1 MIIYVSGLLLILK
14 IDRKE
19 AINMTKVDIISGFLG
34 AGKTTFIKKLL
45 SDVWAGEKLV
55 LIENE
60 FGEIGIDGGFLKDAG
75 IEITEMNSGCICCT
89 LVGDFSKALVKV
101 LDEYHPDRVI
111 IEPSG
116 VGKLSDVARA
126 IEAVEKDADIEIDG
140 RITVVDGKKAKM
152 YMKNFGEFFKDQVEH
167 ASTIVVSRTQM
178 MTDEKVEECVHTLR
192 EENAEATIISTPWDE
207 LGKEAISHALT
218 KGAEIESL
226 FEDHEDHDHDH
237 DHCDHDHHDHHDHDH
252 DHGHEHEH
260 ETDEHIW
267 TSPKNAQLMLSAVY
281 DAICKVDPSGKQTYT
296 KNKDAYAKQLS
307 DLDNAYRSAVDNA
320 KNKTIVLADKFP
332 FRYLAH
338 EYGLE
343 FSAAFAACSDESE
356 PGVSTMIK
364 LTKTIK
370 ENNIPAV
377 YYLEFSSTKIADTLC
392 DETGATKLM
401 LHSCHNV
408 SKQDIENNVSYVDLM
423 KQNLENLKLTLNG

>member
-1 MIIYVSGLLLILK
+1 MKLK
-14 IDRKE
+14 R
-19 AINMTKVDIISGFLG
+19 
-34 AGKTTFIKKLL
+34 KLL
-45 SDVWAGEKLV
+45 AVITAAATVFSLCACSSESGYSSSD
-55 LIENE
+55 
-60 FGEIGIDGGFLKDAG
+60 
-75 IEITEMNSGCICCT
+75 S
-89 LVGDFSKALVKV
+89 
-101 LDEYHPDRVI
+101 
-111 IEPSG
+111 
-116 VGKLSDVARA
+116 GKL
-126 IEAVEKDADIEIDG
+126 K
-140 RITVVDGKKAKM
+140 
-152 YMKNFGEFFKDQVEH
+152 
-167 ASTIVVSRTQM
+167 
-178 MTDEKVEECVHTLR
+178 
-192 EENAEATIISTPWDE
+192 IISTVFPPYD
-207 LGKEAISHALT
+207 LARQIAGDN
-218 KGAEIESL
+218 AEISILLPPGSEIHNYEPSAKDMIAIRNCDIFL
-226 FEDHEDHDHDH
+226 YIGGENEQWAEKLINSNDTKNVTAVKLIDYVPVLSEDEDEHDHDH
-237 DHCDHDHHDHHDHDH
+237 E
-252 DHGHEHEH
+252 HEHEH

-281 DAICKVDPSGKQTYT
+281 DAICKVDPSDKQTYT
-296 KNKDAYAKQLS
+296 KNKDAYTKQLS

>member
-1 MIIYVSGLLLILK
+1 MKLK
-14 IDRKE
+14 R
-19 AINMTKVDIISGFLG
+19 
-34 AGKTTFIKKLL
+34 KLL
-45 SDVWAGEKLV
+45 AVITAAATV
-55 LIENE
+55 LSLCACSSES
-60 FGEIGIDGGFLKDAG
+60 GYS
-75 IEITEMNSGCICCT
+75 NSY
-89 LVGDFSKALVKV
+89 S
-101 LDEYHPDRVI
+101 
-111 IEPSG
+111 
-116 VGKLSDVARA
+116 GKL
-126 IEAVEKDADIEIDG
+126 K
-140 RITVVDGKKAKM
+140 
-152 YMKNFGEFFKDQVEH
+152 
-167 ASTIVVSRTQM
+167 
-178 MTDEKVEECVHTLR
+178 
-192 EENAEATIISTPWDE
+192 IISTVFPPYD
-207 LGKEAISHALT
+207 LARQIAGDN
-218 KGAEIESL
+218 AEISILLPPGSEIHNYEPSAKDMIAIRNCDIFL
-226 FEDHEDHDHDH
+226 YIGGENEQWAEKLINSNDTENVTAVKLIDYVPALSEDEDEHDHDHDH
-237 DHCDHDHHDHHDHDH
+237 D
-252 DHGHEHEH
+252 HEHEH

-408 SKQDIENNVSYVDLM
+408 SKHDIENNVSYVDLM

>member
-1 MIIYVSGLLLILK
+1 MKLK
-14 IDRKE
+14 R
-19 AINMTKVDIISGFLG
+19 
-34 AGKTTFIKKLL
+34 KLL
-45 SDVWAGEKLV
+45 AVITAAATVLSLCACSSECGYSNSD
-55 LIENE
+55 
-60 FGEIGIDGGFLKDAG
+60 
-75 IEITEMNSGCICCT
+75 S
-89 LVGDFSKALVKV
+89 
-101 LDEYHPDRVI
+101 
-111 IEPSG
+111 
-116 VGKLSDVARA
+116 GKL
-126 IEAVEKDADIEIDG
+126 K
-140 RITVVDGKKAKM
+140 
-152 YMKNFGEFFKDQVEH
+152 
-167 ASTIVVSRTQM
+167 
-178 MTDEKVEECVHTLR
+178 
-192 EENAEATIISTPWDE
+192 IISTVFPPYD
-207 LGKEAISHALT
+207 LARQIAGDN
-218 KGAEIESL
+218 AEISILLPLGSEIHNYEPSAKDMIAIRNCDIFL
-226 FEDHEDHDHDH
+226 YIGGENEQWAEKLINSNDTENVTAVKLIDYVPTLSEDEDEHDHDHDH
-237 DHCDHDHHDHHDHDH
+237 DHD
-252 DHGHEHEH
+252 HEHGH

-281 DAICKVDPSGKQTYT
+281 DAICKVDPSDKQTYT

-392 DETGATKLM
+392 DETEATKLM

>member
-1 MIIYVSGLLLILK
+1 MKLK
-14 IDRKE
+14 R
-19 AINMTKVDIISGFLG
+19 
-34 AGKTTFIKKLL
+34 KLL
-45 SDVWAGEKLV
+45 AVITAVATVFSLCACSSESGYSNSD
-55 LIENE
+55 
-60 FGEIGIDGGFLKDAG
+60 
-75 IEITEMNSGCICCT
+75 S
-89 LVGDFSKALVKV
+89 
-101 LDEYHPDRVI
+101 
-111 IEPSG
+111 
-116 VGKLSDVARA
+116 GKL
-126 IEAVEKDADIEIDG
+126 K
-140 RITVVDGKKAKM
+140 
-152 YMKNFGEFFKDQVEH
+152 
-167 ASTIVVSRTQM
+167 
-178 MTDEKVEECVHTLR
+178 
-192 EENAEATIISTPWDE
+192 IISTVFPPYD
-207 LGKEAISHALT
+207 LARQIAGDN
-218 KGAEIESL
+218 AEISILLPPGSEIHNYEPSAKDMIAIRNCDIFL
-226 FEDHEDHDHDH
+226 YIGGENEQWAEKLINSNDTENVTAVKLIDYVPTLSEDEDEHDNDHDHDH
-237 DHCDHDHHDHHDHDH
+237 D
-252 DHGHEHEH
+252 HEHEH

-281 DAICKVDPSGKQTYT
+281 DAICKVDPSNKQTYT

-423 KQNLENLKLTLNG
+423 KHNLENLKLTLHG

>member
-1 MIIYVSGLLLILK
+1 MKLK
-14 IDRKE
+14 R
-19 AINMTKVDIISGFLG
+19 
-34 AGKTTFIKKLL
+34 KLL
-45 SDVWAGEKLV
+45 AVITAAATVLSLCACSSESGYSNSD
-55 LIENE
+55 
-60 FGEIGIDGGFLKDAG
+60 
-75 IEITEMNSGCICCT
+75 S
-89 LVGDFSKALVKV
+89 
-101 LDEYHPDRVI
+101 
-111 IEPSG
+111 
-116 VGKLSDVARA
+116 GKL
-126 IEAVEKDADIEIDG
+126 K
-140 RITVVDGKKAKM
+140 
-152 YMKNFGEFFKDQVEH
+152 
-167 ASTIVVSRTQM
+167 
-178 MTDEKVEECVHTLR
+178 
-192 EENAEATIISTPWDE
+192 IISTVFPPYD
-207 LGKEAISHALT
+207 LARQIAGDN
-218 KGAEIESL
+218 AEISILLPPGSEIHNYEPSAKDMIAIRNCDIFL
-226 FEDHEDHDHDH
+226 YIGGENEQWAEKLINSNDTENVTAVKLIDYVPTLSEDEDDHDHE
-237 DHCDHDHHDHHDHDH
+237 
-252 DHGHEHEH
+252 HEHEH

-281 DAICKVDPSGKQTYT
+281 DAICKVDPSNKQTYT

>member
-1 MIIYVSGLLLILK
+1 MKLK
-14 IDRKE
+14 R
-19 AINMTKVDIISGFLG
+19 
-34 AGKTTFIKKLL
+34 KLL
-45 SDVWAGEKLV
+45 AVITAAATVFSLCACSSESGYSNSD
-55 LIENE
+55 
-60 FGEIGIDGGFLKDAG
+60 
-75 IEITEMNSGCICCT
+75 S
-89 LVGDFSKALVKV
+89 
-101 LDEYHPDRVI
+101 
-111 IEPSG
+111 
-116 VGKLSDVARA
+116 GKL
-126 IEAVEKDADIEIDG
+126 K
-140 RITVVDGKKAKM
+140 
-152 YMKNFGEFFKDQVEH
+152 
-167 ASTIVVSRTQM
+167 
-178 MTDEKVEECVHTLR
+178 
-192 EENAEATIISTPWDE
+192 IISTVFPPYD
-207 LGKEAISHALT
+207 LARQIAGDN
-218 KGAEIESL
+218 AEISILLPPGSEIHNYEPSAKDMIAIRNCDIFL
-226 FEDHEDHDHDH
+226 YIGGENEQWAEKLINSNDTKNITAVKLIDYVPVLSEDEDEHDHDH
-237 DHCDHDHHDHHDHDH
+237 D
-252 DHGHEHEH
+252 HEHEH

-281 DAICKVDPSGKQTYT
+281 DAICKVDPSDKQTYT

>member
-1 MIIYVSGLLLILK
+1 MKLK
-14 IDRKE
+14 R
-19 AINMTKVDIISGFLG
+19 
-34 AGKTTFIKKLL
+34 KLL
-45 SDVWAGEKLV
+45 AVITAAATVFSLCACSSESGYSSSD
-55 LIENE
+55 
-60 FGEIGIDGGFLKDAG
+60 
-75 IEITEMNSGCICCT
+75 S
-89 LVGDFSKALVKV
+89 
-101 LDEYHPDRVI
+101 
-111 IEPSG
+111 
-116 VGKLSDVARA
+116 GKL
-126 IEAVEKDADIEIDG
+126 K
-140 RITVVDGKKAKM
+140 
-152 YMKNFGEFFKDQVEH
+152 
-167 ASTIVVSRTQM
+167 
-178 MTDEKVEECVHTLR
+178 
-192 EENAEATIISTPWDE
+192 IISTVFPPYD
-207 LGKEAISHALT
+207 LARQIAGNN
-218 KGAEIESL
+218 AEISILLPPGSEIHNYEPSAKDMIAIRNCDIFL
-226 FEDHEDHDHDH
+226 YIGGENEQWAEKLINSNDTENVTAVKLIDYVPTLSEDEDEHDHDH
-237 DHCDHDHHDHHDHDH
+237 E
-252 DHGHEHEH
+252 HEHEH

-281 DAICKVDPSGKQTYT
+281 DAICKVDPSDKQTYT

-392 DETGATKLM
+392 DETGAIKLM

>member
-1 MIIYVSGLLLILK
+1 MKLK
-14 IDRKE
+14 R
-19 AINMTKVDIISGFLG
+19 
-34 AGKTTFIKKLL
+34 KLL
-45 SDVWAGEKLV
+45 AMITAAATVLSLCACSSESGYSNSD
-55 LIENE
+55 
-60 FGEIGIDGGFLKDAG
+60 
-75 IEITEMNSGCICCT
+75 S
-89 LVGDFSKALVKV
+89 
-101 LDEYHPDRVI
+101 
-111 IEPSG
+111 
-116 VGKLSDVARA
+116 GKL
-126 IEAVEKDADIEIDG
+126 K
-140 RITVVDGKKAKM
+140 
-152 YMKNFGEFFKDQVEH
+152 
-167 ASTIVVSRTQM
+167 
-178 MTDEKVEECVHTLR
+178 
-192 EENAEATIISTPWDE
+192 IISTVFPPYD
-207 LGKEAISHALT
+207 LARQIAGDN
-218 KGAEIESL
+218 AEISILLPPGSEIHNYEPSAKDMIAIRNCDIFL
-226 FEDHEDHDHDH
+226 YIGGENEQWAEKLINSNDTEYVKAVKLIDYVPTLSEDEDEHDHDH
-237 DHCDHDHHDHHDHDH
+237 D
-252 DHGHEHEH
+252 HEHEH

-281 DAICKVDPSGKQTYT
+281 DAICKVDPSNKQTYT

-343 FSAAFAACSDESE
+343 FSSAFAACSDESE

-408 SKQDIENNVSYVDLM
+408 SKQDIENNISYVDLM

>member
-1 MIIYVSGLLLILK
+1 MKLK
-14 IDRKE
+14 R
-19 AINMTKVDIISGFLG
+19 
-34 AGKTTFIKKLL
+34 KLL
-45 SDVWAGEKLV
+45 AVITAVATVFSLCACSSESGYSNSD
-55 LIENE
+55 
-60 FGEIGIDGGFLKDAG
+60 
-75 IEITEMNSGCICCT
+75 S
-89 LVGDFSKALVKV
+89 
-101 LDEYHPDRVI
+101 
-111 IEPSG
+111 
-116 VGKLSDVARA
+116 GKL
-126 IEAVEKDADIEIDG
+126 K
-140 RITVVDGKKAKM
+140 
-152 YMKNFGEFFKDQVEH
+152 
-167 ASTIVVSRTQM
+167 
-178 MTDEKVEECVHTLR
+178 
-192 EENAEATIISTPWDE
+192 IISTVFPPYD
-207 LGKEAISHALT
+207 LARQIAGDN
-218 KGAEIESL
+218 AEISILLPPGSEIHNYEPSAKDMIAIRNCDIFL
-226 FEDHEDHDHDH
+226 YIGGENEQWAEKLINSNDTENVTAVKLIDYVPTLSEDEDEHDHD
-237 DHCDHDHHDHHDHDH
+237 
-252 DHGHEHEH
+252 HEHEH

-281 DAICKVDPSGKQTYT
+281 DAICKVDPSNKQTYT

-408 SKQDIENNVSYVDLM
+408 SKQDIENNISYVDLM

>member
-1 MIIYVSGLLLILK
+1 MKLK
-14 IDRKE
+14 R
-19 AINMTKVDIISGFLG
+19 
-34 AGKTTFIKKLL
+34 KLL
-45 SDVWAGEKLV
+45 AVITAAATVLSLCACSSESSYSSSD
-55 LIENE
+55 
-60 FGEIGIDGGFLKDAG
+60 
-75 IEITEMNSGCICCT
+75 S
-89 LVGDFSKALVKV
+89 
-101 LDEYHPDRVI
+101 
-111 IEPSG
+111 
-116 VGKLSDVARA
+116 GKL
-126 IEAVEKDADIEIDG
+126 K
-140 RITVVDGKKAKM
+140 
-152 YMKNFGEFFKDQVEH
+152 
-167 ASTIVVSRTQM
+167 
-178 MTDEKVEECVHTLR
+178 
-192 EENAEATIISTPWDE
+192 IISTVFPPYD
-207 LGKEAISHALT
+207 LARQIAGDN
-218 KGAEIESL
+218 AEISILLPPGSEIHNYEPSAKDMIAIRNCDIFL
-226 FEDHEDHDHDH
+226 YIGGENEQWAEKLINSNDTENVTAVKLIDYVPTLSEDEDEHDHDH
-237 DHCDHDHHDHHDHDH
+237 DHE
-252 DHGHEHEH
+252 HEHEH

-281 DAICKVDPSGKQTYT
+281 NAICKVDPSDKQTYT

-320 KNKTIVLADKFP
+320 KNKTIVLADKFL

>member
-1 MIIYVSGLLLILK
+1 MKLK
-14 IDRKE
+14 R
-19 AINMTKVDIISGFLG
+19 
-34 AGKTTFIKKLL
+34 KLL
-45 SDVWAGEKLV
+45 AVITAAATVFSLCACSSESGYSSSD
-55 LIENE
+55 
-60 FGEIGIDGGFLKDAG
+60 
-75 IEITEMNSGCICCT
+75 S
-89 LVGDFSKALVKV
+89 
-101 LDEYHPDRVI
+101 
-111 IEPSG
+111 
-116 VGKLSDVARA
+116 GKL
-126 IEAVEKDADIEIDG
+126 K
-140 RITVVDGKKAKM
+140 
-152 YMKNFGEFFKDQVEH
+152 
-167 ASTIVVSRTQM
+167 
-178 MTDEKVEECVHTLR
+178 
-192 EENAEATIISTPWDE
+192 IISTVFPPYD
-207 LGKEAISHALT
+207 LAKQIAGDN
-218 KGAEIESL
+218 AEISILLPPGSEIHNYEPSAKDMIAIRNCDIFL
-226 FEDHEDHDHDH
+226 YIGGENEQWAEKLINSNDTKNVTAVKLIDYVPTLSEDEDEHDHDH
-237 DHCDHDHHDHHDHDH
+237 DHE
-252 DHGHEHEH
+252 HEHEH

-281 DAICKVDPSGKQTYT
+281 DAICKVDPSDKQTYT

>member
-1 MIIYVSGLLLILK
+1 MMKLK
-14 IDRKE
+14 R
-19 AINMTKVDIISGFLG
+19 
-34 AGKTTFIKKLL
+34 KLL
-45 SDVWAGEKLV
+45 AVITAAATVLSLCACSSESSYSNSD
-55 LIENE
+55 
-60 FGEIGIDGGFLKDAG
+60 
-75 IEITEMNSGCICCT
+75 S
-89 LVGDFSKALVKV
+89 
-101 LDEYHPDRVI
+101 
-111 IEPSG
+111 
-116 VGKLSDVARA
+116 GKL
-126 IEAVEKDADIEIDG
+126 K
-140 RITVVDGKKAKM
+140 
-152 YMKNFGEFFKDQVEH
+152 
-167 ASTIVVSRTQM
+167 
-178 MTDEKVEECVHTLR
+178 
-192 EENAEATIISTPWDE
+192 IISTVFPPYD
-207 LGKEAISHALT
+207 LARQIAGDN
-218 KGAEIESL
+218 AEISILLPPGSEIHNYEPSAKDMIAIRNCDIFL
-226 FEDHEDHDHDH
+226 YIGGENEQWAEKLINSNDTENVTAVKLIDYVPTLSEDEDEHDHDH
-237 DHCDHDHHDHHDHDH
+237 E
-252 DHGHEHEH
+252 HEHEH

-281 DAICKVDPSGKQTYT
+281 DAICKVDPSDKQTYT

-307 DLDNAYRSAVDNA
+307 DLDDAYRSAVDNA

>member
-1 MIIYVSGLLLILK
+1 MKLK
-14 IDRKE
+14 R
-19 AINMTKVDIISGFLG
+19 
-34 AGKTTFIKKLL
+34 KLL
-45 SDVWAGEKLV
+45 AVITAVATVFSLCACSSESGYSNSD
-55 LIENE
+55 
-60 FGEIGIDGGFLKDAG
+60 
-75 IEITEMNSGCICCT
+75 S
-89 LVGDFSKALVKV
+89 
-101 LDEYHPDRVI
+101 
-111 IEPSG
+111 
-116 VGKLSDVARA
+116 GKL
-126 IEAVEKDADIEIDG
+126 K
-140 RITVVDGKKAKM
+140 
-152 YMKNFGEFFKDQVEH
+152 
-167 ASTIVVSRTQM
+167 
-178 MTDEKVEECVHTLR
+178 
-192 EENAEATIISTPWDE
+192 IISTVFPPYD
-207 LGKEAISHALT
+207 LARQIAGDN
-218 KGAEIESL
+218 AEISILLPPGSEIHNYEPSAKDMIAIRNCDIFL
-226 FEDHEDHDHDH
+226 YIGGENEQWAEKLINSNDTENVTAVKLIDYVPTLSEDEDEHGHDHD
-237 DHCDHDHHDHHDHDH
+237 
-252 DHGHEHEH
+252 HEHEH

-281 DAICKVDPSGKQTYT
+281 DAICKVDPSNKQTYT

>member
-1 MIIYVSGLLLILK
+1 MMKLK
-14 IDRKE
+14 R
-19 AINMTKVDIISGFLG
+19 
-34 AGKTTFIKKLL
+34 KLL
-45 SDVWAGEKLV
+45 AVITAAATVLSLCACSSESSYSNSD
-55 LIENE
+55 
-60 FGEIGIDGGFLKDAG
+60 
-75 IEITEMNSGCICCT
+75 S
-89 LVGDFSKALVKV
+89 
-101 LDEYHPDRVI
+101 
-111 IEPSG
+111 
-116 VGKLSDVARA
+116 GKL
-126 IEAVEKDADIEIDG
+126 K
-140 RITVVDGKKAKM
+140 
-152 YMKNFGEFFKDQVEH
+152 
-167 ASTIVVSRTQM
+167 
-178 MTDEKVEECVHTLR
+178 
-192 EENAEATIISTPWDE
+192 IISTVFPPYD
-207 LGKEAISHALT
+207 LARQIAGDN
-218 KGAEIESL
+218 AEISILLPPGSEIHNYEPSAKDMIAIRNCDIFL
-226 FEDHEDHDHDH
+226 YIGGENEQWAEKLINSNDTENVTAVKLIDYVPTLSEDEDEHDHDH
-237 DHCDHDHHDHHDHDH
+237 EHE
-252 DHGHEHEH
+252 HEHEH

-281 DAICKVDPSGKQTYT
+281 DAICKVDPSDKQTYT

-307 DLDNAYRSAVDNA
+307 DLDDAYRSAVDNA

-392 DETGATKLM
+392 DETEATKLM

>member
-1 MIIYVSGLLLILK
+1 MKLK
-14 IDRKE
+14 R
-19 AINMTKVDIISGFLG
+19 
-34 AGKTTFIKKLL
+34 KLL
-45 SDVWAGEKLV
+45 AVITAAATVFSLCACSSESGYSSSD
-55 LIENE
+55 
-60 FGEIGIDGGFLKDAG
+60 
-75 IEITEMNSGCICCT
+75 S
-89 LVGDFSKALVKV
+89 
-101 LDEYHPDRVI
+101 
-111 IEPSG
+111 
-116 VGKLSDVARA
+116 GKL
-126 IEAVEKDADIEIDG
+126 K
-140 RITVVDGKKAKM
+140 
-152 YMKNFGEFFKDQVEH
+152 
-167 ASTIVVSRTQM
+167 
-178 MTDEKVEECVHTLR
+178 
-192 EENAEATIISTPWDE
+192 IISTVFPPYD
-207 LGKEAISHALT
+207 LARQIAGDN
-218 KGAEIESL
+218 AEISILLPPGSEIHNYEPSAKDMIAIRNCDIFL
-226 FEDHEDHDHDH
+226 YIGGENEQWAEKLINSNDTKNVTAVKLIDYVPVLSEDEDEHGHDHDH
-237 DHCDHDHHDHHDHDH
+237 D
-252 DHGHEHEH
+252 HEHEH

-281 DAICKVDPSGKQTYT
+281 DAICKVDPSDKQTYT
-296 KNKDAYAKQLS
+296 ENKDAYAKQLS

>member
-1 MIIYVSGLLLILK
+1 MKLK
-14 IDRKE
+14 R
-19 AINMTKVDIISGFLG
+19 
-34 AGKTTFIKKLL
+34 KLL
-45 SDVWAGEKLV
+45 AVITAAATVLSLCACSSESGYSNSD
-55 LIENE
+55 
-60 FGEIGIDGGFLKDAG
+60 
-75 IEITEMNSGCICCT
+75 S
-89 LVGDFSKALVKV
+89 
-101 LDEYHPDRVI
+101 
-111 IEPSG
+111 
-116 VGKLSDVARA
+116 GKL
-126 IEAVEKDADIEIDG
+126 K
-140 RITVVDGKKAKM
+140 
-152 YMKNFGEFFKDQVEH
+152 
-167 ASTIVVSRTQM
+167 
-178 MTDEKVEECVHTLR
+178 
-192 EENAEATIISTPWDE
+192 IISTVFPPYD
-207 LGKEAISHALT
+207 LARQIAGDN
-218 KGAEIESL
+218 AEISILLPPGSEIHNYEPSAKDMIAIQWAEKL
-226 FEDHEDHDHDH
+226 INSNDTENVTAVKLIDYVPTLSEDEDEHDHDHDH
-237 DHCDHDHHDHHDHDH
+237 DHE
-252 DHGHEHEH
+252 HEHEH

-281 DAICKVDPSGKQTYT
+281 DAICKVDPSNKQTYT

>member
-1 MIIYVSGLLLILK
+1 MKLK
-14 IDRKE
+14 R
-19 AINMTKVDIISGFLG
+19 
-34 AGKTTFIKKLL
+34 KLL
-45 SDVWAGEKLV
+45 AVITAAATVFSLCACSSESGYSSSD
-55 LIENE
+55 
-60 FGEIGIDGGFLKDAG
+60 
-75 IEITEMNSGCICCT
+75 S
-89 LVGDFSKALVKV
+89 
-101 LDEYHPDRVI
+101 
-111 IEPSG
+111 
-116 VGKLSDVARA
+116 GKL
-126 IEAVEKDADIEIDG
+126 K
-140 RITVVDGKKAKM
+140 
-152 YMKNFGEFFKDQVEH
+152 
-167 ASTIVVSRTQM
+167 
-178 MTDEKVEECVHTLR
+178 
-192 EENAEATIISTPWDE
+192 IISTVFPPYD
-207 LGKEAISHALT
+207 LARQIAGDN
-218 KGAEIESL
+218 AEISILLPPGSEIHNYEPSAKDMIAIRNCDIFL
-226 FEDHEDHDHDH
+226 YIGGENEQWAEKLINSNDTKNVTAVKLIDYVPTLSEDEDEHDHDH
-237 DHCDHDHHDHHDHDH
+237 DHE
-252 DHGHEHEH
+252 HEHEH
-260 ETDEHIW
+260 ESDEHIW

-281 DAICKVDPSGKQTYT
+281 DAICKVDPSDKQTYT
-296 KNKDAYAKQLS
+296 ENKDAYAKQLS

>member
-1 MIIYVSGLLLILK
+1 MKLK
-14 IDRKE
+14 R
-19 AINMTKVDIISGFLG
+19 
-34 AGKTTFIKKLL
+34 KLL
-45 SDVWAGEKLV
+45 AVITAAATVFSLCACSSESGYSNSD
-55 LIENE
+55 
-60 FGEIGIDGGFLKDAG
+60 
-75 IEITEMNSGCICCT
+75 S
-89 LVGDFSKALVKV
+89 
-101 LDEYHPDRVI
+101 
-111 IEPSG
+111 
-116 VGKLSDVARA
+116 GKL
-126 IEAVEKDADIEIDG
+126 K
-140 RITVVDGKKAKM
+140 
-152 YMKNFGEFFKDQVEH
+152 
-167 ASTIVVSRTQM
+167 
-178 MTDEKVEECVHTLR
+178 
-192 EENAEATIISTPWDE
+192 IISTVFPPYD
-207 LGKEAISHALT
+207 LARQIAGDN
-218 KGAEIESL
+218 AEISILLPPGSEIHNYEPSAKDMIAIRNCDIFL
-226 FEDHEDHDHDH
+226 YIGGENEQWAEKLINSNDTENVTAVKLIDYVPTLSEDEDEHDHD
-237 DHCDHDHHDHHDHDH
+237 
-252 DHGHEHEH
+252 HEHEH

-281 DAICKVDPSGKQTYT
+281 DAICKVDPSNKQTYT

-408 SKQDIENNVSYVDLM
+408 SKQDIENNISYVDLM

>member
-1 MIIYVSGLLLILK
+1 MKLK
-14 IDRKE
+14 R
-19 AINMTKVDIISGFLG
+19 
-34 AGKTTFIKKLL
+34 KLL
-45 SDVWAGEKLV
+45 AVITAAATVFSLCACSSESSYSNSD
-55 LIENE
+55 
-60 FGEIGIDGGFLKDAG
+60 
-75 IEITEMNSGCICCT
+75 S
-89 LVGDFSKALVKV
+89 
-101 LDEYHPDRVI
+101 
-111 IEPSG
+111 
-116 VGKLSDVARA
+116 GKL
-126 IEAVEKDADIEIDG
+126 K
-140 RITVVDGKKAKM
+140 
-152 YMKNFGEFFKDQVEH
+152 
-167 ASTIVVSRTQM
+167 
-178 MTDEKVEECVHTLR
+178 
-192 EENAEATIISTPWDE
+192 IISTVFPPYD
-207 LGKEAISHALT
+207 LARQIAGDN
-218 KGAEIESL
+218 AEISILLPPGSEIHNYEPSAKDMIAIRNCDIFL
-226 FEDHEDHDHDH
+226 YIGGENEQWAEKLINSNDTKNVTAVKLIDYVPALSEDEDEHDHDH
-237 DHCDHDHHDHHDHDH
+237 D
-252 DHGHEHEH
+252 HEHEH

-281 DAICKVDPSGKQTYT
+281 DAICKVDPSDKQTYT

>member
-1 MIIYVSGLLLILK
+1 MKLK
-14 IDRKE
+14 R
-19 AINMTKVDIISGFLG
+19 
-34 AGKTTFIKKLL
+34 KLL
-45 SDVWAGEKLV
+45 AVITAAATVFSLCACSSESGYSSSD
-55 LIENE
+55 
-60 FGEIGIDGGFLKDAG
+60 
-75 IEITEMNSGCICCT
+75 S
-89 LVGDFSKALVKV
+89 
-101 LDEYHPDRVI
+101 
-111 IEPSG
+111 
-116 VGKLSDVARA
+116 GKL
-126 IEAVEKDADIEIDG
+126 K
-140 RITVVDGKKAKM
+140 
-152 YMKNFGEFFKDQVEH
+152 
-167 ASTIVVSRTQM
+167 
-178 MTDEKVEECVHTLR
+178 
-192 EENAEATIISTPWDE
+192 IISTVFPPYD
-207 LGKEAISHALT
+207 LAKQIAGDN
-218 KGAEIESL
+218 AEISILLPPGSEIHNYEPSAKDMIAIRNCDIFL
-226 FEDHEDHDHDH
+226 YIGGENEQWAEKLINSNDTKNVTAVKLIDYVPTLAEDEDEHDHDHDH
-237 DHCDHDHHDHHDHDH
+237 D
-252 DHGHEHEH
+252 HEHEH

-281 DAICKVDPSGKQTYT
+281 DAICKVDPSDKQTYT